1 MMVRFIWCVQGVS
14 SSLLPGDSEGHT
26 DPSHATEEED
36 VGLTDPSHVTKGE
49 DVGHTDPSHVTKGE
63 DVGHTDLSHVT
74 NVGHTDPSHV
84 TMLDAGVSSSLLRL
98 TLHVLIQT
106 FVG

>member
-1 MMVRFIWCVQGVS
+1 MTLPMMVRFIWCVQGVS

-26 DPSHATEEED
+26 DPSHVTEE
-36 VGLTDPSHVTKGE
+36 
-49 DVGHTDPSHVTKGE
+49 E
-63 DVGHTDLSHVT
+63 DVGHTDLNHVT

-106 FVG
+106 SVG